1 MQELICGSRLGN
13 FTYYSRPELSQDT
26 LSPRHYVVGSDNIL
40 LQHPSISASVCSYVD
55 VKSGTTNIIA
65 GGEGAVYFI
74 NTPVSLLWMVT
85 LFSANLHLFCK

>member
-1 MQELICGSRLGN
+1 MTLRKNDMQELICGSRLGN

-65 GGEGAVYFI
+65 GGEGAVYF
-74 NTPVSLLWMVT
+74 
-85 LFSANLHLFCK
+85 